1 LVINK
6 LHRSDYGGNPLSS
19 PVWHAPNG
27 RPSNRHML
35 IFKERQN
42 DDIILLADIDFM
54 GHMAVK
60 RDAVVRPLDR
70 TVDLEPD
77 HMSA

>member
-1 LVINK
+1 
-6 LHRSDYGGNPLSS
+6 
-19 PVWHAPNG
+19 
-27 RPSNRHML
+27 ML

>member
-1 LVINK
+1 MLNQHI
-6 LHRSDYGGNPLSS
+6 
-19 PVWHAPNG
+19 
-27 RPSNRHML
+27 L

-70 TVDLEPD
+70 TIASDLEPQN
-77 HMSA
+77 MSG

>member
-1 LVINK
+1 
-6 LHRSDYGGNPLSS
+6 
-19 PVWHAPNG
+19 
-27 RPSNRHML
+27 ML

-70 TVDLEPD
+70 TADLEPD